1 LNRIRAGGSE
11 NSRLEILRER
21 ESLTFGAVAVLG
33 ALSILWLHSLGAQ
46 QVIVTGAPVVLMLLY
61 AAFEYFIEEAPTDE
75 LGDRL
80 YYLGFLLTLTSL
92 GYSLWKF
99 EGSSNDVALI
109 LSNFGVALAT
119 TIVGLV
125 LRVVLSQIHEDP
137 VGLERMARMELREAA
152 RDLRI
157 ELISSVEDVET
168 FRRTVL
174 LSMSDGLKE
183 MVTSFSSSMQ
193 DATKAIASAA
203 QDRLKTFGD
212 SADQAVIKI
221 DNALLVLPSRASEI
235 DLAANKIVA
244 ALDDCCRRIQNVTI
258 DSDMLADKFKPLG
271 DSLTEYAEATGELVK
286 TQRDAAR
293 KLRKSFDTLA
303 DGITG
308 TASVIAD
315 TKALSAMRSKTE
327 EVASSLTQFR
337 ETLNS
342 MTEGVL
348 SAWSKSS
355 ENLLDIGKS
364 AEANLDMAATN
375 RKALELEVEKSRAVF
390 GQVQEALLSSAR
402 LIVER
407 LGNGAT

>member
-11 NSRLEILRER
+11 SSRLEILRER
-21 ESLTFGAVAVLG
+21 ESLTFGAVAILG
-33 ALSILWLHSLGAQ
+33 ALSILWLHSLGAP
-46 QVIVTGAPVVLMLLY
+46 QVIVTGAPVVLMLSY
-61 AAFEYFIEEAPTDE
+61 AALEYFIEEAPTDE

-92 GYSLWKF
+92 GYSLWRF
-99 EGSSNDVALI
+99 EGSANDVALI
-109 LSNFGVALAT
+109 LSNFGVALTT
-119 TIVGLV
+119 TILGLV

-137 VGLERMARMELREAA
+137 VGLERTARMELREAA

-157 ELISSVEDVET
+157 ELISCVEDIET

-174 LSMSDGLKE
+174 LSISDGLKE

-203 QDRLKTFGD
+203 QERLKTFGD

-235 DLAANKIVA
+235 GLAANKIVA

-271 DSLTEYAEATGELVK
+271 DSLTDYEAATAELVK

-303 DGITG
+303 DGITA

-315 TKALSAMRSKTE
+315 TTALSAMRSKTE
-327 EVASSLTQFR
+327 EVASSLTHFR

-348 SAWSKSS
+348 TAWSKSS
-355 ENLLDIGKS
+355 ESLLDIGKS
-364 AEANLDMAATN
+364 AEANLDMAAAN

-390 GQVQEALLSSAR
+390 GEVQEALLSSAR